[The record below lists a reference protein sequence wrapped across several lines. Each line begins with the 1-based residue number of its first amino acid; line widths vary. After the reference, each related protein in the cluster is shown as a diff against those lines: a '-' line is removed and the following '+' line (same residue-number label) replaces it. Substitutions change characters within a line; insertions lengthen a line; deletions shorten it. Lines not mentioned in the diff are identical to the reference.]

1 MLFDKNDL
9 DCASLGAQLDI
20 YRGVERC
27 ISLNNPGLTVN
38 LDTLVVSA
46 CKDLYGGSAELI
58 SLPAN
63 ETELW
68 DYLKTLVSA
77 YVHYDKFLEVE
88 KNSRNPHMLSI

>member
-1 MLFDKNDL
+1 MPVEICIFLSEKSARYCYMLFDKNDL

-68 DYLKTLVSA
+68 DYLKTLVA
-77 YVHYDKFLEVE
+77 A
-88 KNSRNPHMLSI
+88 